1 MDIGYI
7 GTALTSLKTATD
19 LAKIIKDSGNTLEQ
33 AEVNFKLAELVGALA
48 EAKLELASIQEVLAS
63 KEKQINK
70 LKSEMDVKSNLQ
82 WERPYY
88 FLKDGDSKEGPFCQ
102 KCYDTDS
109 KLIRLQERDQG
120 SWCCHTCT
128 GYYTDKNYN
137 PPEIDFSN
145 GGLY

>member
-63 KEKQINK
+63 KEKQINQ
-70 LKSEMDVKSNLQ
+70 LKSEMDVKSN
-82 WERPYY
+82 
-88 FLKDGDSKEGPFCQ
+88 
-102 KCYDTDS
+102 
-109 KLIRLQERDQG
+109 
-120 SWCCHTCT
+120 
-128 GYYTDKNYN
+128 
-137 PPEIDFSN
+137 
-145 GGLY
+145 